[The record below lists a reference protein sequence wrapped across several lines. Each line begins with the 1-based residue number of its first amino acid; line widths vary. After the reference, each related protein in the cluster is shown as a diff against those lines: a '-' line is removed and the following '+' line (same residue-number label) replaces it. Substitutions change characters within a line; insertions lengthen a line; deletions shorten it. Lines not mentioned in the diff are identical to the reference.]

1 MPFSWFLVLPKPFFL
16 IMNRISVENLEN
28 VEKHVGK
35 KTKLET
41 KTTPQF
47 RGNFSISSSY
57 HLIPIFACAKSKP
70 SVEMFY
76 KTFFYTYND
85 SRLSISSTLLDSLP
99 QPSFFPCP
107 VCNCGNLSCISP
119 SFIRYEMLR
128 ALMLPC
134 IFNWLNE

>member
-28 VEKHVGK
+28 VEKYVGK
-35 KTKLET
+35 KTKMET

-57 HLIPIFACAKSKP
+57 HLTPIFAYVKSKP

-85 SRLSISSTLLDSLP
+85 SRLSISSTLLYSLP
-99 QPSFFPCP
+99 RPSFFPCP
-107 VCNCGNLSCISP
+107 VCNCGNLSCIAS

-134 IFNWLNE
+134 IFN